1 MIYIILQ
8 YLSYLI
14 ISNHTTCGPELAFR
28 PVITCRHQ
36 KFPVKGA
43 QTNKPIVIRR
53 RRHHRGAMVFKL
65 SLLLLLNVAVESLQ
79 LPLSPAQ
86 RQVRRLLGKERELAK
101 SQDLLR
107 SILAEQTTV
116 QMRQA
121 QQLVATELIKSTSGL
136 DRGSAASAEDA
147 ARVEASVQALEATSP
162 CTLAGPALIDALAG
176 SSWRL
181 VYASSFVPGSGTPEA
196 SGGGLG
202 LRSMVDMV
210 AMTSPVSLGAVT
222 QRFSAAR
229 LEDTVSVALPM
240 PWPLPKRT
248 LSATFEQTI
257 DATGAPGGLTA
268 RLEKVTLNRGG
279 EERLLG
285 PSFLRSAELP
295 VPREQLGAALGRFP
309 PTQALEVGE
318 LGITCSV
325 ALLDGATRVSVLRS
339 ALGDLRVFAAT
350 TDSPGGPE
358 EAAAAAAAAAA
369 ATAAAAAYL
378 DSTADG
384 REGSAAG
391 TMVGRVVPTDRVA
404 GAGAPAVADEEAY
417 MYNEEF
423 WVDGDEVGGD
433 YSSKN
438 SELGL

>member
-1 MIYIILQ
+1 MHSPCLP
-8 YLSYLI
+8 S
-14 ISNHTTCGPELAFR
+14 SASCWFLA
-28 PVITCRHQ
+28 PHQ
-36 KFPVKGA
+36 KVPGAFPNQLG
-43 QTNKPIVIRR
+43 
-53 RRHHRGAMVFKL
+53 HHGTTTPHRLAMVYKL
-65 SLLLLLNVAVESLQ
+65 SLLLLLALNVAVESLQ

-86 RQVRRLLGKERELAK
+86 RQVRRLLGKERELAR

-107 SILAEQTTV
+107 SVLAEQTTV
-116 QMRQA
+116 ERRQA
-121 QQLVATELIKSTSGL
+121 QQLVAAELIKSTSGL

-147 ARVEASVQALEATSP
+147 ARVEASVQALEAASP
-162 CTLAGPALIDALAG
+162 CTLAGPALIHALAG

-181 VYASSFVPGSGTPEA
+181 VYASSFVRGSGTPEA
-196 SGGGLG
+196 SGAALG
-202 LRSMVDMV
+202 IRSMVDMV
-210 AMTSPVSLGAVT
+210 TMTSPVSLGAVT

-229 LEDTVSVALPM
+229 LEDTVSVTLPM

-248 LSATFEQTI
+248 LSATLEQSL

-295 VPREQLGAALGRFP
+295 VPRELLGAALGRFP
-309 PTQALEVGE
+309 PTQDFEAGKGLD
-318 LGITCSV
+318 ITCSV

-339 ALGDLRVFAAT
+339 GLGDVRIFAAT
-350 TDSPGGPE
+350 SSPLFPPPPPSS
-358 EAAAAAAAAAA
+358 A

-384 REGSAAG
+384 REGSALS
-391 TMVGRVVPTDRVA
+391 TLVGRVVPTDRVPTDRVPTDRVA
-404 GAGAPAVADEEAY
+404 VQQVFGAGAPAAVEEAY

-423 WVDGDEVGGD
+423 WVDGDELDGD
-433 YSSKN
+433 YSSN
-438 SELGL
+438 SRELGL

>member
-1 MIYIILQ
+1 MWIALSSVELRFAIYL
-8 YLSYLI
+8 
-14 ISNHTTCGPELAFR
+14 FR
-28 PVITCRHQ
+28 FFALVRFLPPHQ
-36 KFPVKGA
+36 KVPGAFPSQLFITG
-43 QTNKPIVIRR
+43 
-53 RRHHRGAMVFKL
+53 RRHHTTPVAMVYKL
-65 SLLLLLNVAVESLQ
+65 SLLLLLALNVAVESLQ

-86 RQVRRLLGKERELAK
+86 RQVRRLLGKERELAR

-107 SILAEQTTV
+107 SVLAEQTTV
-116 QMRQA
+116 ERRQA
-121 QQLVATELIKSTSGL
+121 QQLVAAELIKSTSGL

-147 ARVEASVQALEATSP
+147 ARVEASVQALEAASP

-181 VYASSFVPGSGTPEA
+181 VYASSFVRGSGTPEA
-196 SGGGLG
+196 SGAALG

-210 AMTSPVSLGAVT
+210 TMTSPVSLGAVT

-229 LEDTVSVALPM
+229 LEDTVSVTLPM

-248 LSATFEQTI
+248 LSATLEQTL

-295 VPREQLGAALGRFP
+295 VPRELLGAALGRFP
-309 PTQALEVGE
+309 PTQDFEAGKGLD
-318 LGITCSV
+318 ITCSV

-339 ALGDLRVFAAT
+339 GLGDVRIFAAT
-350 TDSPGGPE
+350 SSPLFPPPPPSS
-358 EAAAAAAAAAA
+358 A

-384 REGSAAG
+384 REGSAAS
-391 TMVGRVVPTDRVA
+391 TLVGRVVPTDRVPTDRVA
-404 GAGAPAVADEEAY
+404 VQQVVGAGAPAAVEEAY

-423 WVDGDEVGGD
+423 WVDGDELDGD
-433 YSSKN
+433 YSSN
-438 SELGL
+438 SRELGL